1 MTLASL
7 TLPFPPS
14 VNGLYPGKAR
24 RHKSKRYKAWIKE
37 AGWTLKTQEPIHRF
51 RSPVSIVLTFGRP
64 DKRVRDLSNY
74 IKAVEDLLVT
84 HGIIRDDSDVH
95 RGEQYWDDTI
105 TGVRVE
111 ITEAGGVA

>member
-1 MTLASL
+1 MTLASI

-14 VNGLYPGKAR
+14 VNNLFPGKHS

-37 AGWTLKTQEPIHRF
+37 AGLTILTQEPIHRF

-64 DKRVRDLSNY
+64 DKRRRDISNFV
-74 IKAVEDLLVT
+74 KPVEDLLVT

-95 RGEQYWDDTI
+95 RGEQYWDATV